1 MKKPPQN
8 GKQMLAA
15 MHARALRLAKE
26 NLREMVNQQLQ
37 YYRSQGLEAEITPQ
51 IQNLLSSS
59 LFRTRTVNRMNT
71 LATNP
76 EKVRQYIYAT
86 NKETGEVVSGE
97 AAIAR
102 YNRYATSKIAKPAKQ
117 AEVIRENFEDT
128 LQKAFVDT
136 AQAEAFLT
144 AVNQAMVGD
153 TSVIDDNE
161 WGPKFITEHDRQWA
175 LRDSSPII
183 AMVHNAVQRSV
194 NTVGLNEFARRV
206 NAHPEL
212 FDELAAVISG
222 GHSKG
227 TNDKDIAYGAAYD
240 IVEILTGS
248 SDPMTIGDAVDA
260 MEQAGDFAEEFEE

>member
-1 MKKPPQN
+1 MNARQQKAQ
-8 GKQMLAA
+8 
-15 MHARALRLAKE
+15 MHARTLRAAKESLMQAVNRQLQSARAKGYEAEVTPQVLRLLNLEQFRQRDVQQMNRLANNPSKLKE
-26 NLREMVNQQLQ
+26 
-37 YYRSQGLEAEITPQ
+37 
-51 IQNLLSSS
+51 
-59 LFRTRTVNRMNT
+59 
-71 LATNP
+71 
-76 EKVRQYIYAT
+76 YIYSYDAD
-86 NKETGEVVSGE
+86 TGEIVSGE
-97 AAIAR
+97 SAIVR

-128 LQKAFVDT
+128 VQKAFVDT

-161 WGPKFITEHDRQWA
+161 WGTKFITEHDRQWA

-212 FDELAAVISG
+212 FDQLAAVISG

-227 TNDKDIAYGAAYD
+227 TNDKDIAYGAAYG

-248 SDPMTIGDAVDA
+248 SDSMTIGDAVDA

>member
-1 MKKPPQN
+1 MNARQQKAQ
-8 GKQMLAA
+8 
-15 MHARALRLAKE
+15 MHARSLRAAKESLIQAVNRQLQSARAKGYEAEVTPQVLRLL
-26 NLREMVNQQLQ
+26 NLEQFRQRDVQQM
-37 YYRSQGLEAEITPQ
+37 
-51 IQNLLSSS
+51 
-59 LFRTRTVNRMNT
+59 NR
-71 LATNP
+71 LANNP
-76 EKVRQYIYAT
+76 EKLKEYILAFDS
-86 NKETGEVVSGE
+86 ETGEVVSGE

-161 WGPKFITEHDRQWA
+161 WGQKFITEHDRQWA

-212 FDELAAVISG
+212 FDQLAAVISG

-227 TNDKDIAYGAAYD
+227 TNDKDIAYGAAYG

-248 SDPMTIGDAVDA
+248 SDPMAIGDAVDA

>member
-1 MKKPPQN
+1 MNARQQKAQ
-8 GKQMLAA
+8 
-15 MHARALRLAKE
+15 MHARTLRAAKESLMQAVNRQLQSARAKGYEAEVTPQVLRLLNLEQFRQRDVQQMNRLANNPSKLKE
-26 NLREMVNQQLQ
+26 
-37 YYRSQGLEAEITPQ
+37 
-51 IQNLLSSS
+51 
-59 LFRTRTVNRMNT
+59 
-71 LATNP
+71 
-76 EKVRQYIYAT
+76 YIYSYDAD
-86 NKETGEVVSGE
+86 TGEIVSGE
-97 AAIAR
+97 SAIVR

-128 LQKAFVDT
+128 VQKAFVDT

-144 AVNQAMVGD
+144 AVNQAMAGD
-153 TSVIDDNE
+153 TSAIDDNS
-161 WGPKFITEHDRQWA
+161 WGAKFITERDRQWA

-206 NAHPEL
+206 NEHPEL
-212 FDELAAVISG
+212 FDKLAAVISG

-227 TNDKDIAYGAAYD
+227 TNDKDIAYGAASG

>member
-1 MKKPPQN
+1 MQAVN
-8 GKQMLAA
+8 RQLQS
-15 MHARALRLAKE
+15 ARAKGYEAEVTPQVLRLL
-26 NLREMVNQQLQ
+26 NLEHFRQRDVQQM
-37 YYRSQGLEAEITPQ
+37 
-51 IQNLLSSS
+51 
-59 LFRTRTVNRMNT
+59 NR
-71 LATNP
+71 LANNP
-76 EKVRQYIYAT
+76 EKLKEYILASDS
-86 NKETGEVVSGE
+86 ETGEVVSGE
-97 AAIAR
+97 AAIVR
-102 YNRYATSKIAKPAKQ
+102 YDRYATSKIAKPAKQ
-117 AEVIRENFEDT
+117 AVVIREIFEDT

-212 FDELAAVISG
+212 FDQLAAVISG

-227 TNDKDIAYGAAYD
+227 TNDKDIAYGAAYG

>member
-1 MKKPPQN
+1 MNARQQKAQ
-8 GKQMLAA
+8 
-15 MHARALRLAKE
+15 MHARTLRAAKESLIQAVNRQLQSARAKGYEAEVTPQVLRLL
-26 NLREMVNQQLQ
+26 NLEQFRQRDVQQM
-37 YYRSQGLEAEITPQ
+37 
-51 IQNLLSSS
+51 
-59 LFRTRTVNRMNT
+59 NR
-71 LATNP
+71 LANNP
-76 EKVRQYIYAT
+76 EKLKEYILASDS
-86 NKETGEVVSGE
+86 ETGEVISGE
-97 AAIAR
+97 AAINR

-136 AQAEAFLT
+136 AQAEAFIT

-183 AMVHNAVQRSV
+183 AMVHNAVQCSV

-212 FDELAAVISG
+212 FDQLAAVISG

-227 TNDKDIAYGAAYD
+227 TNDKDIAYGAAYG

-248 SDPMTIGDAVDA
+248 SDPMAIGDAVDA

>member
-1 MKKPPQN
+1 MNARRQKAQ
-8 GKQMLAA
+8 
-15 MHARALRLAKE
+15 MHARTLRAAKESLMQAVNRQLQSFRAKGYEAEVTPQVLRLLNLEQFRQRDVQQMNRLANNPSKLKE
-26 NLREMVNQQLQ
+26 
-37 YYRSQGLEAEITPQ
+37 
-51 IQNLLSSS
+51 
-59 LFRTRTVNRMNT
+59 
-71 LATNP
+71 
-76 EKVRQYIYAT
+76 YIYSYDAG
-86 NKETGEVVSGE
+86 TGEIVSGE
-97 AAIAR
+97 SAIVR

-117 AEVIRENFEDT
+117 AEVIRENFEDAV
-128 LQKAFVDT
+128 QKQFVDN
-136 AQAEAFLT
+136 EAFLT

-153 TSVIDDNE
+153 TSVIDDND
-161 WGPKFITEHDRQWA
+161 WGPKFITEHDRKWA

-206 NAHPEL
+206 NVHPEL
-212 FDELAAVISG
+212 FDQLVAVISG

-227 TNDKDIAYGAAYD
+227 TNDKDIAYGAASG

>member
-1 MKKPPQN
+1 MNARQQKAQ
-8 GKQMLAA
+8 
-15 MHARALRLAKE
+15 MHARSLRAAKESLIQAVNRQLQSARAKGYEAEVTPQVLRLL
-26 NLREMVNQQLQ
+26 NLEQFRQRDVQQM
-37 YYRSQGLEAEITPQ
+37 
-51 IQNLLSSS
+51 
-59 LFRTRTVNRMNT
+59 NR
-71 LATNP
+71 LANNP
-76 EKVRQYIYAT
+76 EKLKEYILASDS
-86 NKETGEVVSGE
+86 ETGEVISGE
-97 AAIAR
+97 AAITR

-161 WGPKFITEHDRQWA
+161 WGQKFITEHDRQWA

-212 FDELAAVISG
+212 FDQLAAVISG

-227 TNDKDIAYGAAYD
+227 TNDKDIAYGAAYG

-248 SDPMTIGDAVDA
+248 SDPMAIGDAVDA

>member
-1 MKKPPQN
+1 MNARQQKAQ
-8 GKQMLAA
+8 
-15 MHARALRLAKE
+15 MHARSLRAAKESLIQAVNRQLQSARAKGYEAEVTPQVLRLL
-26 NLREMVNQQLQ
+26 NLEQFRQRDVQQM
-37 YYRSQGLEAEITPQ
+37 
-51 IQNLLSSS
+51 
-59 LFRTRTVNRMNT
+59 NR
-71 LATNP
+71 LANNP
-76 EKVRQYIYAT
+76 EKLKEYILAFDS
-86 NKETGEVVSGE
+86 ETGEVVSGE

-183 AMVHNAVQRSV
+183 AMVHNAVQCSV

-212 FDELAAVISG
+212 FDQLAAVISG

-227 TNDKDIAYGAAYD
+227 TNDKDIAYGAAYG

-248 SDPMTIGDAVDA
+248 SDPMAIGDAVDA

>member
-1 MKKPPQN
+1 MNARQQKAQ
-8 GKQMLAA
+8 
-15 MHARALRLAKE
+15 MHARSLRAAKESLIQAVNRQLQSARAKGYEAEVTPQVLRLL
-26 NLREMVNQQLQ
+26 NLEKFRQRDVQQM
-37 YYRSQGLEAEITPQ
+37 
-51 IQNLLSSS
+51 
-59 LFRTRTVNRMNT
+59 NR
-71 LATNP
+71 LANNP
-76 EKVRQYIYAT
+76 EKLKEYILASDS
-86 NKETGEVVSGE
+86 ETGEVISGE
-97 AAIAR
+97 AAINR

-136 AQAEAFLT
+136 AQAEAFIT

-212 FDELAAVISG
+212 FDQLAAVISG

-227 TNDKDIAYGAAYD
+227 TNDKDIAYGAAYG

-248 SDPMTIGDAVDA
+248 SDPMAIGDAVDA

>member
-1 MKKPPQN
+1 MNAKRRS
-8 GKQMLAA
+8 AA
-15 MHARALRLAKE
+15 QHARELRYAKD
-26 NLREMVNQQLQ
+26 NLLQAVNRQLQ
-37 YYRSQGLEAEITPQ
+37 SVKTQGLDAEVTPQ
-51 IQNLLSSS
+51 IQRLLDVQQY
-59 LFRTRTVNRMNT
+59 RTRDVQRMNR
-71 LATNP
+71 LANSP
-76 EKVRQYIYAT
+76 EKLKEYILSYDS
-86 NKETGEVVSGE
+86 ETGEVFSGE
-97 AAIAR
+97 KAIER
-102 YNRYATSKIAKPAKQ
+102 YNRYAVSKIAKPAKQ

-227 TNDKDIAYGAAYD
+227 TNDKDIAYGAASG

>member
-1 MKKPPQN
+1 MNARQQKAQ
-8 GKQMLAA
+8 
-15 MHARALRLAKE
+15 MHARTLRAAKESLMQAVNRQLQSFRAKGYEAEVTPQVLRLLSLE
-26 NLREMVNQQLQ
+26 QFRQRDVQQM
-37 YYRSQGLEAEITPQ
+37 
-51 IQNLLSSS
+51 
-59 LFRTRTVNRMNT
+59 NR
-71 LATNP
+71 LANNP
-76 EKVRQYIYAT
+76 EKLKEYILASDS
-86 NKETGEVVSGE
+86 ETGEVISGE
-97 AAIAR
+97 AAINR

-161 WGPKFITEHDRQWA
+161 WGQKFITEHDRQWA

-212 FDELAAVISG
+212 FDQLAAVISG

-227 TNDKDIAYGAAYD
+227 TNDKDIAYGAAYG

-248 SDPMTIGDAVDA
+248 SDPMAIGDAVDA

>member
-1 MKKPPQN
+1 MNARQQKAK
-8 GKQMLAA
+8 
-15 MHARALRLAKE
+15 MHARSLRAAKESLIQAVNRQLQSARAKGYEAEVTPQVLRLL
-26 NLREMVNQQLQ
+26 NLEQFRQRDVQQM
-37 YYRSQGLEAEITPQ
+37 
-51 IQNLLSSS
+51 
-59 LFRTRTVNRMNT
+59 NR
-71 LATNP
+71 LANNP
-76 EKVRQYIYAT
+76 EKLKEYILASDS
-86 NKETGEVVSGE
+86 ETGEVISGE
-97 AAIAR
+97 AAINR

-136 AQAEAFLT
+136 AQAEAFIT

-183 AMVHNAVQRSV
+183 AMVHNAVQCSV

-212 FDELAAVISG
+212 FDQLAAVISG

-227 TNDKDIAYGAAYD
+227 TNDKDIAYGAAYG

-248 SDPMTIGDAVDA
+248 SDPMAIGDAVDA